1 MINELRFEL
10 MKQEDTEGIYKI
22 WSDIRV
28 TQYMNIEPM
37 NKKETVRDMI
47 KYFQIMSKRRQA
59 ERKTIFLGGEIIGS
73 CGYNIIDEDT
83 QKVEIGYE
91 IAFDLW
97 GAGLGEKIVEMLIE
111 NAKKRFNAV
120 RIQAKVDP
128 RNTRS
133 LKLLEKC
140 GFEIEGVLR
149 KYEISGGVLVDML
162 ILSKIE
168 C

>member
-1 MINELRFEL
+1 MVSELRFEL
-10 MKQEDTEGIYKI
+10 MKQDDTDGLYEI

-37 NKKETVRDMI
+37 RKKETVRDMI
-47 KYFQIMSKRRQA
+47 KYFQIMTKRRQA
-59 ERKTIFLGGEIIGS
+59 ERCTIFLGDVIIGS

-83 QKVEIGYE
+83 FKVEIGYE

-97 GAGLGEKIVEMLIE
+97 GEGLGRKIVDMLVT
-111 NAKKRFNAV
+111 NAKKKFNAV

-149 KYEISGGVLVDML
+149 KYEISGGVLIDML
-162 ILSKIE
+162 ILSRIE
-168 C
+168 N